1 MHTLKLNV
9 NDKVYDKVL
18 WLLGKFSEDE
28 IEIISESF
36 DFKKNQRYLN
46 QEFNEILNGTA
57 NFIELDEAEE
67 RLENLLLE
75 HKGCIQI

>member
-67 RLENLLLE
+67 RLESVIKKHENS
-75 HKGCIQI
+75 I